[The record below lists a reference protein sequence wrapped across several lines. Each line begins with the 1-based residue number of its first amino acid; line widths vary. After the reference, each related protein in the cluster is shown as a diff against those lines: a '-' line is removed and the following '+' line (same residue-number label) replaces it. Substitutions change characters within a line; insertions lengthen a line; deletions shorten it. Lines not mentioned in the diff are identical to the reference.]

1 MLKQDIQTAYIME
14 YQRFCYTVFQHF
26 WTDELFCD
34 FYSQLWRH
42 DTNFSLSLNR
52 LHSQKG
58 ISRQICIL
66 ELTKKMNIYKKKNI
80 SSIYSGLETT
90 IFDISDIFKL
100 SLIVGILAVLFI
112 W

>member
-1 MLKQDIQTAYIME
+1 
-14 YQRFCYTVFQHF
+14 
-26 WTDELFCD
+26 
-34 FYSQLWRH
+34 
-42 DTNFSLSLNR
+42 
-52 LHSQKG
+52 
-58 ISRQICIL
+58 
-66 ELTKKMNIYKKKNI
+66 MNIYKKINI

>member
-1 MLKQDIQTAYIME
+1 
-14 YQRFCYTVFQHF
+14 
-26 WTDELFCD
+26 
-34 FYSQLWRH
+34 
-42 DTNFSLSLNR
+42 
-52 LHSQKG
+52 
-58 ISRQICIL
+58 
-66 ELTKKMNIYKKKNI
+66 MNIYKKKNI